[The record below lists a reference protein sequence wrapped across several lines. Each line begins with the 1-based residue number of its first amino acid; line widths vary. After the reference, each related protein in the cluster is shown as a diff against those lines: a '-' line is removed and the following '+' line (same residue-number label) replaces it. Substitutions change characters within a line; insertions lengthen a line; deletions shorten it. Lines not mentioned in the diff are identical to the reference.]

1 VNPDGLAVVDKP
13 AGLTSHDVVARV
25 RRITGTRKVGHAGT
39 LDPMATGV
47 LVLGV
52 GRATRLLTFLVGV
65 DKGYR
70 ATIRLGVGTVTDDS
84 EGDLLA
90 RTDASG
96 VTDQQVRDG
105 VRALTGPI
113 QQVPSAVSAIKVDG
127 RRAYA
132 RVRAGEEVT
141 LAARPVTVSRFAI
154 AQIRR
159 CTVEGSVTVDLDVEV
174 DCSSG
179 TYIRALA
186 RDLGAGLGVGGHL
199 TALRRT
205 RVGPYLESAAR
216 SLEDLAGDGALM
228 SVQEAARAAFP
239 ARELTQEEA
248 HRLGHGQ
255 RIGKAGTGDV
265 PTAAFAPDG
274 ALVAIVSETGPTCR
288 ALLVMRG

>member
-1 VNPDGLAVVDKP
+1 
-13 AGLTSHDVVARV
+13 
-25 RRITGTRKVGHAGT
+25 
-39 LDPMATGV
+39 
-47 LVLGV
+47 
-52 GRATRLLTFLVGV
+52 
-65 DKGYR
+65 
-70 ATIRLGVGTVTDDS
+70 
-84 EGDLLA
+84 
-90 RTDASG
+90 
-96 VTDQQVRDG
+96 
-105 VRALTGPI
+105 
-113 QQVPSAVSAIKVDG
+113 
-127 RRAYA
+127 
-132 RVRAGEEVT
+132 
-141 LAARPVTVSRFAI
+141 VTVSRFAI

-228 SVQEAARAAFP
+228 SVQEAARVAFP
-239 ARELTQEEA
+239 ARELTEEEA